1 MIKKGTLCTKIPAAI
16 DAIAD
21 LTELH
26 RAGKVT
32 IYKDTGEGTPMECS
46 PTLPWISA
54 MQNQAANF
62 VKAIKG
68 EKKPPCEAA
77 EAMEDLK
84 VAREYL
90 RLLLGK

>member
-1 MIKKGTLCTKIPAAI
+1 
-16 DAIAD
+16 
-21 LTELH
+21 
-26 RAGKVT
+26 
-32 IYKDTGEGTPMECS
+32 
-46 PTLPWISA
+46 

-62 VKAIKG
+62 VKAIRG
-68 EKKPPCEAA
+68 EKKPPCEAC